1 MRELIKKL
9 LDQDLSRREFA
20 KSMLALGFSATAIE
34 SVLGSVANAAT
45 GSRQE
50 AFEMVGSGGEVV
62 AECLKAAGVEYVF
75 DTNSTGQTSFYDAC
89 STRPELNLIVALQE
103 GQATSM
109 AQGYEL
115 ASGRFAALFLGSIG
129 IPNSLSNLYNA
140 WKDRSSLIVFSDG
153 GDTETAGRDGFQ
165 QVDNWLQPTEQFT
178 KWRWEIRH
186 PERISEMVRRGIK
199 LAGTPPGGPVY
210 IRMPRE
216 VLTAEDVEQTIYPQS
231 KFDVPLQLEP
241 RADAIEEATRLLLD
255 AENPLINVG
264 AEVTRAGANA
274 DLLELAELLSI
285 RFAQGYSVFGDVPFR
300 HPLFGGSTSMG
311 LPPSGFR
318 QTDVFLNLGSPMPDR
333 SIVSGPVS
341 ADATVINVRVEY
353 DKIANIYPTNLAIAA
368 GQKETIRALID
379 SIEATATRSQIR
391 KIKSARLAKAEESYA
406 ASRQRLE
413 RRAQSVWDNVPLA
426 TERLCYEMDQVLAD
440 NAIIFKETGDATPRN
455 WMTFGPDQKQL
466 IGQTTGYALG
476 WSCGAAMGAKIAQ
489 PDRQVVSLV
498 GDGAML
504 FGQLES
510 LWTASRYDIP
520 ITIVV
525 FNNRSYDGE
534 RGRIHMFSKIAKK
547 DKASWRDM
555 SCYLGSPDVDYVSIA
570 KGFEIDGMQIS
581 RPEEV
586 APAIQRAAAVNRE
599 GRPYLIDA
607 VIARR
612 GAGAESTWHPEISI
626 AARRSKLV

>member
-1 MRELIKKL
+1 MRELIKSL
-9 LDQDLSRREFA
+9 LDQDLSRRDFA
-20 KSMLALGFSATAIE
+20 KSMVALGFSATAIQ
-34 SVLGSVANAAT
+34 SVLSSVVNAAT
-45 GSRQE
+45 VSGQE
-50 AFEMVGSGGEVV
+50 SLEMVGSGGEVF

-115 ASGRFAALFLGSIG
+115 ASGRTAVLFLPSIG

-140 WKDRSSLIVFSDG
+140 WKDRSALVVFTDG
-153 GDTETAGRDGFQ
+153 SDTETAGRDGFQ

-178 KWRWEIRH
+178 KWRWEINH
-186 PERISEMVRRGIK
+186 PERISEIVRRGIK

-210 IRMPRE
+210 VRMPRN
-216 VLTAEDVEQTIYPQS
+216 VLAAQELEQTIYPQS
-231 KFDVPLQLEP
+231 NFEVPLQLAP
-241 RADAIEEATRLLLD
+241 RADAIEQATRLLLE

-264 AEVTRAGANA
+264 GEVTRAGANA
-274 DLLELAELLSI
+274 DVLELAELLSI

-300 HPLFGGSTSMG
+300 HPLFAGSTSMG
-311 LPPSGFR
+311 FPSGFR
-318 QTDVFLNLGSPMPDR
+318 QTDVFLNLGAPMPDP
-333 SIVSGPVS
+333 SIITAPVS
-341 ADATVINVRVEY
+341 ADAKVINVRVEY
-353 DKIANIYPTNLAIAA
+353 DKIANIYPTDLAIAA

-379 SIEATATRSQIR
+379 SIKATATKSQIR
-391 KIKSARLAKAEESYA
+391 KLSSERLPKAEENYT
-406 ASRQRLE
+406 ASRQRQE
-413 RRAQSVWDNVPLA
+413 RRAQRMWDNVPLA
-426 TERLCYEMDQVLAD
+426 TERLCYEMDQALAD
-440 NAIIFKETGDATPRN
+440 NAIVFKETGDGTPRV
-455 WMTFGPDQKQL
+455 WMNFGPDQKQL

-525 FNNRSYDGE
+525 FNNRSYDSE
-534 RGRIHMFSKIAKK
+534 RGRIHLFSQIARK
-547 DKASWRDM
+547 DKAAWKDM
-555 SCYLGSPDVDYVSIA
+555 SCYLGSPDIDYVSIA
-570 KGFEIDGMQIS
+570 KGFEIDAIQIS

-586 APAIQRAAAVNRE
+586 EPAIQRAAAVNRE
-599 GRPYLIDA
+599 GRPFLIDA

-612 GAGAESTWHPEISI
+612 GPGAESTWYPEISI
-626 AARRSKLV
+626 AARRSQPV